1 MKTLTQMSIIK
12 VARPALF
19 FIAFVALVF
28 TAQYQIVQ
36 YHTQKVADQEG
47 FLSAFLFV
55 AYFAPIGLASFLVIV
70 NFAAIVVWRGLK
82 QRGQRPLATAILAII
97 LLTNLA
103 TLGWAARVY
112 I

>member
-12 VARPALF
+12 VAGLAFF

-28 TAQYQIVQ
+28 TAQYQTVL

-47 FLSAFLFV
+47 FLYSFLFA
-55 AYFAPIGLASFLVIV
+55 AYFAPIGLASFLLIV
-70 NFAAIVVWRGLK
+70 NLAAIVVWQGLK
-82 QRGQRPLATAILAII
+82 RHGQRSLANAILILII
-97 LLTNLA
+97 LTNVA
-103 TLGWAARVY
+103 TLGWAASFY